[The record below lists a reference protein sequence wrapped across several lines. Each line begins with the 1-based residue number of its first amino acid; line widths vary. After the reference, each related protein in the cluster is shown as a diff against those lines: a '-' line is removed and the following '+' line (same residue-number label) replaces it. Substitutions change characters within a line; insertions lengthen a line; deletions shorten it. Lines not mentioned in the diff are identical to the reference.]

1 MFFIFS
7 LNFLPFA
14 QVRKHKLVHISLPQ
28 AVNKYPPA
36 IACGISA
43 SGIVLILQAASG
55 CAVYWPVSR
64 ALVTQTRS
72 SGTKTKPPSEREGD
86 RIAVEGACESSP
98 RLTLTATERSC
109 THSPSVAYGASSLRR
124 EPFNLIHRSLGI
136 DLTRVIES
144 FAVIDAVRLGLRLEA
159 KRTVLDGGNAAVEE
173 MLGRHLL

>member
-14 QVRKHKLVHISLPQ
+14 QVQKHGVVQIALPW
-28 AVNKYPPA
+28 AVNKYPTA

-43 SGIVLILQAASG
+43 SGIVLILQATSG

-86 RIAVEGACESSP
+86 RIAVEGACESSL

-109 THSPSVAYGASSLRR
+109 THSPSVAYGASSLP
-124 EPFNLIHRSLGI
+124 EGA
-136 DLTRVIES
+136 
-144 FAVIDAVRLGLRLEA
+144 FACPPED
-159 KRTVLDGGNAAVEE
+159 
-173 MLGRHLL
+173 HP